1 MTNRQIKT
9 LSHKVAS
16 DPVFVSVLDKL
27 AASCTA
33 KLCLVWMWVALATLG
48 PAQAVLK
55 IDITQGNVDPL
66 PIAVLDFYGDPKLG
80 SKIAAVIDADLERTG
95 LFRPINRDAFIQRDV
110 DVNTRPRFGDWR
122 IINTQ
127 ALVTGRAL
135 MQADG
140 RLRVEFRLWDV
151 VAEQQMMGL
160 QFYTKRENWRRVS
173 HLIADEIYE
182 RLTGEAGYFDTRIV
196 YISET
201 GAKNM
206 RIKRL
211 AIMDQDGANQ
221 RILTNGRSLAL
232 TPRFS
237 PTAQEITYLSYYQNK
252 PRVYLLNIETG
263 QQEVVGDFPG
273 MTFAPRFSPDG
284 QKIIMSLERNGNSNI
299 YTMDLRTRETRRL
312 TSSIAIDTGPC
323 YSPDGK
329 QIVFESDRLGTQ
341 QLFVMDADSRNTRR
355 ISYGKGRY
363 GTPVWSPRGDLIA
376 FTKTYKNRFL
386 IGVMKPDGS
395 GERII
400 TEGYHNEG
408 PTWSPNGRVL
418 SFFRE
423 TGGET
428 GGPTIWTVDL
438 TGYNERPIR
447 TNSFASDPA
456 WSRLVK

>member
-66 PIAVLDFYGDPKLG
+66 PIAVLDFYGDSKLG

-456 WSRLVK
+456 WSRLLK

>member
-1 MTNRQIKT
+1 MTIHQMIQKRAPHCFFRSTWCGHGVGRSLIMAVG
-9 LSHKVAS
+9 LC
-16 DPVFVSVLDKL
+16 VLL
-27 AASCTA
+27 LTS
-33 KLCLVWMWVALATLG
+33 LG
-48 PAQAVLK
+48 PAQALLK

-66 PIAVLDFYGDPKLG
+66 PIAILDFAGDQQVGPDM
-80 SKIAAVIDADLERTG
+80 ARVITADLERTG
-95 LFRPINRDAFIQRDV
+95 LFRPVSRDAFIQSELGV
-110 DVNTRPRFGDWR
+110 DSRPRFGDWR

-127 ALVTGRAL
+127 ALVSGRVAR
-135 MQADG
+135 QPDG

-151 VAEQQMMGL
+151 VAQQYMLGL
-160 QFYTKRENWRRVS
+160 QFDAPENFWRR
-173 HLIADEIYE
+173 IAHKVADAIYE
-182 RLTGEAGYFDTRIV
+182 RLTGEKGYFDTRLV
-196 YISET
+196 YVAET
-201 GAKNM
+201 GAKN
-206 RIKRL
+206 RRVKQL
-211 AIMDQDGANQ
+211 AIMDQDGQNVQLITSGAN
-221 RILTNGRSLAL
+221 LAL

-237 PTAQEITYLSYYQNK
+237 PVEQEITYLSFYQNR

-299 YTMDLRTRETRRL
+299 YVMDLRTRETRRL
-312 TSSIAIDTGPC
+312 TGSLAIDTAPC

-329 QIVFESDRLGTQ
+329 YVVFESDRLGTQ
-341 QLFVMDADSRNTRR
+341 QLFVMDADGKNVKR

-395 GERII
+395 GERIL

-418 SFFRE
+418 AFFRE
-423 TGGET
+423 TEGAT
-428 GGPTIWTVDL
+428 GGPSLWTVDL
-438 TGYNERPIR
+438 TGYNERPLK
-447 TNSFASDPA
+447 TESFASDPA
-456 WSRLVK
+456 WSPLIQ

>member
-1 MTNRQIKT
+1 MTNKQINLVVNKVGLLPIFLRR
-9 LSHKVAS
+9 LSGVGSNLIA
-16 DPVFVSVLDKL
+16 KL
-27 AASCTA
+27 A
-33 KLCLVWMWVALATLG
+33 LVCVVSLSVFS

-66 PIAVLDFYGDPKLG
+66 PVAILDFYGDPQLA
-80 SKIAAVIDADLERTG
+80 SKIASVVDADLERTG
-95 LFRPINRDAFIQRDV
+95 LFRPINRDAFIQKDV

-127 ALVTGRAL
+127 ALVTGRAQ

-173 HLIADEIYE
+173 HLIADQIYE
-182 RLTGEAGYFDTRIV
+182 RLTGETGYFDTRIV

-221 RILTNGRSLAL
+221 RILTNGQSLSL

-341 QLFVMDADSRNTRR
+341 QLFVMDADGRNTRR
-355 ISYGKGRY
+355 ISYGQGRY

-438 TGYNERPIR
+438 TGYNERPVK
-447 TNSFASDPA
+447 TKTFASDPA
-456 WSRLVK
+456 WSRLAN